1 MITRPL
7 LLVTAASL
15 AAQLGLAAWTLATV
29 GWEARVPIHWNIDG
43 RPDGFADAWMALA
56 IAPAITAVLGPL
68 LAYLPRFDPR
78 RENLERSSTAWVW
91 IGGSLLLLMAG
102 VQLVTA
108 LAAHDRQL
116 DTIPFVGI
124 GAGAVLI
131 VAGSLLGRTRSNW
144 FLGIRTPWTLS
155 SERSWLQTHRVGGY
169 LFIATGVAALASALL
184 LPASVFFW
192 VLMVG
197 LLGSVAFL
205 VVYSYL
211 VWRDDPD
218 RTST

>member
-29 GWEARVPIHWNIDG
+29 GWEARVPFHWNIDG
-43 RPDGFADAWMALA
+43 APDRFADAWMALA

-68 LAYLPRFDPR
+68 LAFLPRFDPR

-91 IGGSLLLLMAG
+91 ICGSLLLLMAG

-211 VWRDDPD
+211 VWRDDPE
-218 RTST
+218 RTAR